1 MLSIQE
7 FLSEQQWLVFSEEK
21 NPARGDAN
29 SALSY
34 QDSFI
39 RWLPQ
44 LNDHSATPNG
54 ILHFYPNESDT
65 ILLGAKDT
73 RLTEL
78 ANANLYL
85 VDQGYQVVQRPH
97 GGLAVVNDSGVLN
110 FGLVSDNRYFNLT
123 IDHAYEQ
130 MVQLV
135 AESLKKF
142 DIKVDSY
149 EVPDSYCP
157 GKYDLVVNGQKIGG
171 IAQRRFKS
179 GVATAA
185 YISVNGNQTQ
195 RAELIKAYYRIGEAT
210 PDYPLINSRSMTTVE
225 TVIDSTISVPQYQR
239 LIIDAVK
246 SQAEVV
252 DGDFQDVQLQAHY
265 MKAYEKISSRSQKI
279 QPNHLP

>member
-7 FLSEQQWLVFSEEK
+7 FLSEQQWLVFSEEN
-21 NPARGDAN
+21 NPAKGDAN

-44 LNDHSATPNG
+44 LNDHSATPKG
-54 ILHFYPNESDT
+54 ILHFYPNDFHSV
-65 ILLGAKDT
+65 LLGAKDT

-78 ANANLYL
+78 ANANIYL
-85 VDQGYQVVQRPH
+85 ADKGYQLVQRPH
-97 GGLAVVNDSGVLN
+97 GGLAVVNDPGVLN
-110 FGLVSDNRYFNLT
+110 FGIVSDNRYFNLT

-142 DIKVDSY
+142 NITVESY
-149 EVPDSYCP
+149 EIPDSYCP

-185 YISVNGNQTQ
+185 YISVNGNQTK
-195 RAELIKAYYRIGEAT
+195 RAELIKTFYRIGEAT
-210 PDYPLINSRSMTTVE
+210 PDYPLINPSSMTTIE
-225 TVIDSTISVPQYQR
+225 AVIGSNISVSGYQN
-239 LIIDAVK
+239 LILDAVK
-246 SQAEVV
+246 SYAEAVE
-252 DGDFQDVQLQAHY
+252 GDFEDNQLQAHY
-265 MKAYEKISSRSQKI
+265 LKAYEKITDRSQKI

>member
-7 FLSEQQWLVFSEEK
+7 FLSRQEWLVFKEED
-21 NPARGDAN
+21 NPAKGDPN

-44 LNDHSATPNG
+44 LNDHVELPKG
-54 ILHFYPNESDT
+54 ILHFYPNDFNT
-65 ILLGAKDT
+65 VLLGAKDT

-78 ANANLYL
+78 ANANAYL
-85 VDQGYQVVQRPH
+85 TDQSYSVVQRPH
-97 GGLAVVNDSGVLN
+97 GGLAVVNDPGVIN
-110 FGLVSDNRYFNLT
+110 FGIVSDNRYFKLS
-123 IDHAYEQ
+123 IDDAYEQ
-130 MVQLV
+130 MVRIV

-142 DIKVDSY
+142 NLTVESY
-149 EVPDSYCP
+149 EIPDSYCP

-185 YISVNGNQTQ
+185 YISVNGDQNK
-195 RAELIKAYYRIGEAT
+195 RAELIQSFYRIGEAT
-210 PDYPLINSRSMTTVE
+210 ADYPLINPSSMTTIE
-225 TVIDSTISVPQYQR
+225 AAIGSNISVSDYQAHV
-239 LIIDAVK
+239 IEIFKEHSHIEA
-246 SQAEVV
+246 
-252 DGDFQDVQLQAHY
+252 GDFDVEQLHELY
-265 MKAYEKISSRSQKI
+265 NKAYQKIADRSQKI